1 MPRPKRPHGPSSC
14 LHKSPP
20 PLYLA
25 VVFFF
30 VLFPLLIQRSAGATE
45 LTDQSGK
52 IIHFQRPFTRIIS
65 LYGAHTENLAA
76 LGLDKEIIGRTGD
89 DDYPASITSKPEF
102 SDLDNPEKF
111 IAARPDLILVRP
123 MLENRHPELFT
134 SLQKAG
140 ITIVSLQPTDIGQM
154 YAYWRDLGKLT
165 GKTKEAEAMIEKF
178 KAGLVRIHD
187 TFKDVPENNRPR
199 VYFESIHEMMR
210 TFSPQSI
217 SLFSLKSAGGIN
229 IAVDAVPRHSTNIA
243 DYGKERILSHAGD
256 IDVFLAQTGRMN
268 RVDKMMIL
276 EEPGFEAIKAIK
288 DGRIYLIDEKQVSRP
303 TLRLLSGIQKLNTLL
318 YPTAGQTGRQ

>member
-1 MPRPKRPHGPSSC
+1 MHLKKLPHFPQAGKLLP
-14 LHKSPP
+14 
-20 PLYLA
+20 
-25 VVFFF
+25 
-30 VLFPLLIQRSAGATE
+30 PLLIVILAFLLLLPLRNKAGAAE

-52 IIHFQRPFTRIIS
+52 TIHFDHPFTRIIS

-76 LGLDKEIIGRTGD
+76 LGLNQEIIGRTGD
-89 DDYPASITSKPEF
+89 DDYPASITAKPEF

-111 IAARPDLILVRP
+111 IAAQPDLILVRP

-154 YAYWRDLGKLT
+154 YAYWRDLGLLT
-165 GKTKEAEAMIEKF
+165 GKTKEAEAMIKKF
-178 KAGLVRIHD
+178 KSGLAQVRE
-187 TFKDVPENNRPR
+187 TFKDIPEDKRPK

-217 SLFSLKSAGGIN
+217 SLFSLQSAGGIN
-229 IAVDAVPRHSTNIA
+229 IATDAAPRHSTNIA
-243 DYGKERILSHAGD
+243 DYGKERILSHAD
-256 IDVFLAQTGRMN
+256 AIDVFLAQTGRMN

-276 EEPGFEAIKAIK
+276 EEPGFQSIKAIK
-288 DGRIYLIDEKQVSRP
+288 DGRVYLIDEKQVSRP

>member
-1 MPRPKRPHGPSSC
+1 MHVKKLPHFPQAGESLSS
-14 LHKSPP
+14 L
-20 PLYLA
+20 LIFI
-25 VVFFF
+25 VVFLL
-30 VLFPLLIQRSAGATE
+30 LFSLQKNAGAAD

-52 IIHFQRPFTRIIS
+52 TIHFEHPFTRIIS

-76 LGLDKEIIGRTGD
+76 LGLDKEIIGRTGG
-89 DDYPASITSKPEF
+89 DDYPASITAKPEF

-140 ITIVSLQPTDIGQM
+140 ITIVSLQPTDIDQM
-154 YAYWRDLGKLT
+154 YAYWQDLGRLT

-178 KAGLVRIHD
+178 KAGLARVRE
-187 TFKDVPENNRPR
+187 TFKDIPEDKRPR

-276 EEPGFEAIKAIK
+276 EEPGFQSIKAIK
-288 DGRIYLIDEKQVSRP
+288 DGRVYLIDEKRVSRP
-303 TLRLLSGIQKLNTLL
+303 TLRLLAGIEQLNLL
-318 YPTAGQTGRQ
+318 FYPTAGQTGRP

>member
-1 MPRPKRPHGPSSC
+1 MHLKKLPHFPQAWGSLS
-14 LHKSPP
+14 
-20 PLYLA
+20 
-25 VVFFF
+25 
-30 VLFPLLIQRSAGATE
+30 PLLIFIVVLLILLPLQKNAGAAD

-52 IIHFQRPFTRIIS
+52 TIHFEHPFTRIIS

-89 DDYPASITSKPEF
+89 DDYPPSITSKPEF

-134 SLQKAG
+134 SLQKAR

-165 GKTKEAEAMIEKF
+165 GKTKEAEAMIETFKSGLAQVRDKF
-178 KAGLVRIHD
+178 KDI
-187 TFKDVPENNRPR
+187 PENKRPR

-276 EEPGFEAIKAIK
+276 EEPGFQSIKAIK
-288 DGRIYLIDEKQVSRP
+288 DGRVYLIDEKQVSRP
-303 TLRLLSGIQKLNTLL
+303 TLRLLLGIRKLNEML
-318 YPTAGQTGRQ
+318 YPPPGK

>member
-1 MPRPKRPHGPSSC
+1 MPSPKQPHCTTSC
-14 LHKSPP
+14 FHKSPA
-20 PLYLA
+20 PLHLA
-25 VVFFF
+25 AVLFF
-30 VLFPLLIQRSAGATE
+30 VLLPLFIQQCAGATE

-52 IIHFQRPFTRIIS
+52 TIHFDHPFTRIIS

-89 DDYPASITSKPEF
+89 DDYPPAITAKPEF

-111 IAARPDLILVRP
+111 ISARPDLILVRP
-123 MLENRHPELFT
+123 MLENRHPELFAA
-134 SLQKAG
+134 LEKAG
-140 ITIVSLQPTDIGQM
+140 ITIVSLQPTDISQM
-154 YAYWRDLGKLT
+154 YAYWLDLGKLT
-165 GKTKEAEAMIEKF
+165 GRTKEAEAMIETF
-178 KAGLVRIHD
+178 KSGLARIHD
-187 TFKDVPENNRPR
+187 KFKDIPENKRPR

-229 IAVDAVPRHSTNIA
+229 IATDAVPRHSTNIA

-256 IDVFLAQTGRMN
+256 IDIFLAQTGRMN

-276 EEPGFEAIKAIK
+276 EEPGFEAIKAVK
-288 DGRIYLIDEKQVSRP
+288 DGKVYLIDEKEISRP
-303 TLRLLSGIQKLNTLL
+303 TMRLLLGIRKLNEML
-318 YPTAGQTGRQ
+318 YPPSGQSGKS